1 MNADFDDESE
11 PNSSR
16 LASPMATP
24 RRSGITALLPCVPA
38 SSSAADAGP
47 QPPWLVSALRCLQ
60 PCNDPQMRYAI
71 RRDDAEALVA
81 LLNSRR
87 CFGIGRTD
95 VNVALDGADGSAL
108 HLAASDASASMGSAK
123 EISAHSDAQLG
134 AYLRA
139 QVLGGLSVPL
149 TYPSAPL
156 GVDEKEKPL
165 WGAVAG
171 EKDTSSEKDKD
182 KPGAGGG
189 KGGVRAPPAP
199 VPPEVMHRLLTPEL
213 LRAYDESLP

>member
-1 MNADFDDESE
+1 MSGDCVNDRRNFGGMHVDRDDGSDEYSE

-24 RRSGITALLPCVPA
+24 RRSGITALLPCMPA

-47 QPPWLVSALRCLQ
+47 QPPWPASWLVSALRCLQ

-108 HLAASDASASMGSAK
+108 HLAASDASASMVRALL
-123 EISAHSDAQLG
+123 EHG
-134 AYLRA
+134 ALVHARN
-139 QVLGGLSVPL
+139 
-149 TYPSAPL
+149 T
-156 GVDEKEKPL
+156 
-165 WGAVAG
+165 AG
-171 EKDTSSEKDKD
+171 ETALHVAAK
-182 KPGAGGG
+182 
-189 KGGVRAPPAP
+189 VP
-199 VPPEVMHRLLTPEL
+199 VF
-213 LRAYDESLP
+213 Y